1 MKPSLPDTA
10 VSNPI
15 EKDNQ
20 ILNLVPCVVN
30 ADISVWVDM
39 GNTQTR
45 IAVRG
50 ADGKFDTVNV
60 PTRFWQ
66 TDLKSVPDSLTEWMD
81 RQSQRKNTLELG
93 TLATVAPASVE
104 GLIQFFNRI
113 AFTRNVRWSRVNADS
128 NLGIGIDYPDPWS
141 IGPDRLANAVAACK
155 CAGFPSVV
163 VDFGTAV
170 TFDVVN
176 EKGCYVGGVICPGLN
191 AMTDYLHEK
200 TALLP
205 RIEIQDIQTS
215 IGKSTREAMLIGAV
229 HGYRGLIQ
237 SILDELSVELKSPEL
252 SCMATGGYAA
262 LISKGI
268 RRIHCVDP
276 WLTLKG
282 LCWIGERMGH
292 PDPDLKE

>member
-1 MKPSLPDTA
+1 MKRAQTDTFLA
-10 VSNPI
+10 EEI
-15 EKDNQ
+15 EELNQ
-20 ILNLVPCVVN
+20 VPCVVN
-30 ADISVWVDM
+30 AETSVWVDM

-45 IAVRG
+45 IAIRG
-50 ADGKFDTVNV
+50 DQGRFDSVHI

-66 TDLKSVPDSLTEWMD
+66 TDLKVVPEVLNTWLE
-81 RQSQRKNTLELG
+81 RQNQRHSPLAAG
-93 TLATVAPASVE
+93 IIATVAPASVE
-104 GLIQFFNRI
+104 GLIQFFNHHPL
-113 AFTRNVRWSRVNADS
+113 TREVRWTRVSSES
-128 NLGIGIDYPDPWS
+128 NLGIGIDYPDPGS
-141 IGPDRLANAVAACK
+141 IGADRLANAVAACK

-176 EKGCYVGGVICPGLN
+176 EQGCYVGGVICPGLN

-237 SILDELSVELKSPEL
+237 SILDELSVELKSPDL
-252 SCMATGGYAA
+252 SCMATGGYAS
-262 LISKGI
+262 LISKGV
-268 RRIHCVDP
+268 RRIHRVDP

-282 LCWIGERMGH
+282 LCWIGERMGS
-292 PDPDLKE
+292 PDRELRESVPR